1 MLLGGAGGTACSTSG
16 AFGARLRLTLVLV
29 LLAGLALRG
38 LVTAF
43 LTALAILLPIVLL
56 AIHIPSSGVNT
67 TKECRIGANI

>member
-16 AFGARLRLTLVLV
+16 ALGARLRLTLVL
-29 LLAGLALRG
+29 AGLAFRG

-56 AIHIPSSGVNT
+56 AAIHTPPV
-67 TKECRIGANI
+67 E